1 MIPDIT
7 FSLLCALTCL
17 LNALNGS
24 YYSHAMCN
32 LQQFYVVFGIG
43 ANAWLNAII
52 AHQLHKILRQSRT
65 RQRYKLPTR
74 RRVTLQSLAVYAWC
88 LFLGSLG
95 FNESKRFP
103 FISGQAS
110 GLACLPLEGR
120 TVASKA
126 LFWVA
131 FFPAFAGI
139 PIFYVAYISWDIYH
153 KNLFPP
159 PGQRRLFTIY
169 FGRLIIVFL
178 VMWIPTLVLMF
189 LFSPFMPQWVDFLGG
204 SWSHLQ
210 GGISAILALL
220 KPDIKDAF
228 LKFLTCG
235 CFIEEEHC
243 GENRTRPS
251 SSRISASSGGVR
263 NSYWWPR
270 EQSNH
275 SSFVSSY
282 VSSVGGSSVDLQDGV
297 RPDSTADDIEED
309 TSYYFNEKSDGEM
322 VTGITTASNH
332 GSLQFQIRAE
342 GSSREL
348 CAAMGDHVISLK
360 E

>member
-1 MIPDIT
+1 
-7 FSLLCALTCL
+7 
-17 LNALNGS
+17 
-24 YYSHAMCN
+24 
-32 LQQFYVVFGIG
+32 
-43 ANAWLNAII
+43 
-52 AHQLHKILRQSRT
+52 
-65 RQRYKLPTR
+65 
-74 RRVTLQSLAVYAWC
+74 
-88 LFLGSLG
+88 
-95 FNESKRFP
+95 
-103 FISGQAS
+103 
-110 GLACLPLEGR
+110 
-120 TVASKA
+120 
-126 LFWVA
+126 
-131 FFPAFAGI
+131 
-139 PIFYVAYISWDIYH
+139 
-153 KNLFPP
+153 
-159 PGQRRLFTIY
+159 
-169 FGRLIIVFL
+169 
-178 VMWIPTLVLMF
+178 
-189 LFSPFMPQWVDFLGG
+189 MPQWVDFLGG

-235 CFIEEEHC
+235 CFIEEEYC

-263 NSYWWPR
+263 SSYWWPR